1 MSGTATSIQPLL
13 ILKCHA
19 SPPQQPNGSR
29 LIYSMPAKS
38 PLYAMHGPSNIA
50 TSHTNNWTHENKP
63 NVLKPNKTK
72 THDQIDWVGLYKIS
86 KMPNIPTFL
95 RKFEST
101 CQPQVIYT
109 KGKKRLCKNT
119 LSVHREKNCP
129 PYQSDS
135 KKIFLSNKFL
145 ENLI

>member
-1 MSGTATSIQPLL
+1 MHLHHNSPMGQDSSTRCQQNPPYMQCMAHQTSLHHIQTIGQMRTTQMCLNQT
-13 ILKCHA
+13 K
-19 SPPQQPNGSR
+19 Q
-29 LIYSMPAKS
+29 
-38 PLYAMHGPSNIA
+38 
-50 TSHTNNWTHENKP
+50 
-63 NVLKPNKTK
+63 NKTK

-109 KGKKRLCKNT
+109 KGKKRLRKNT